1 MKNSQKIALVYNT
14 LKTIPEGFGLL
25 DNRIKT
31 DPIELTDKYLKIELE
46 VERLIRKEIG
56 EGGYMGFCH
65 KYWWTKKNLLK
76 EKYGIEWKKP
86 VDMNPDVDLD

>member
-1 MKNSQKIALVYNT
+1 MYNT

-76 EKYGIEWKKP
+76 EKYGIEWKNP